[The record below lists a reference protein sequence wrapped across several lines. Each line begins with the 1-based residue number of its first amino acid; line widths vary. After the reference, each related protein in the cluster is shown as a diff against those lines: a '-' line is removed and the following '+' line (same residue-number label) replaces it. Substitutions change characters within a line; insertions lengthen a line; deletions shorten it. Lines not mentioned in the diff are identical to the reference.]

1 MSERYAVWVLLA
13 KGASV
18 WQDWE
23 MVGVYPSEDAATTAG
38 ASSCTT
44 EVAPWVKRR
53 RHGRT
58 VLESSA
64 PAPPGD
70 RRSFGRL
77 LRIERCQVEQ
87 ARSRAGRGQ
96 GG

>member
-1 MSERYAVWVLLA
+1 VSEQLAVWVLLV
-13 KGASV
+13 KPASV

-23 MVGVYPSEDAATTAG
+23 ILGVYASEDAATTAG
-38 ASSCTT
+38 AASCTT
-44 EVAPWVKRR
+44 EVASWVKRR
-53 RHGRT
+53 RRGRT

-64 PAPPGD
+64 PVPPGG

-87 ARSRAGRGQ
+87 SRAGRGQ